1 MVPEPRRADV
11 DAVAGAETVAAG
23 AATSPTTT
31 PAATEL
37 RTSTTTTMT
46 TTTTTTKATKATRAL
61 RGSVR
66 SHEARARLKISWS
79 RELRIAVEAATNER
93 NSAIAD
99 SDEESDIEVRPR
111 LLSTI
116 ATGTR
121 RSLADTA
128 RAELPSW
135 WWLLGL
141 YCFIWMGTHRTY

>member
-1 MVPEPRRADV
+1 MSVPLPM
-11 DAVAGAETVAAG
+11 VAAG

-31 PAATEL
+31 PAATES
-37 RTSTTTTMT
+37 RTSTKTTMT
-46 TTTTTTKATKATRAL
+46 MTTTTTKATKATKAL

-66 SHEARARLKISWS
+66 SHETRARLKISWS
-79 RELRIAVEAATNER
+79 RELRIAVEVATNER

-99 SDEESDIEVRPR
+99 SDEESDIEALSLVLLQRPR

-141 YCFIWMGTHRTY
+141 YYFIWMGTHRTY